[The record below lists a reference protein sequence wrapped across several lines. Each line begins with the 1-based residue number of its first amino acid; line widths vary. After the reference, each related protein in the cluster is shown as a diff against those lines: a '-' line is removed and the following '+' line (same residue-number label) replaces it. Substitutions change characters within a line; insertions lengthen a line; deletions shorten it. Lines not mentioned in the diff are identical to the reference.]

1 MGGVCAEGGAVAPAE
16 TVFAP
21 AAVAAVG
28 AGRSA
33 AVRGG
38 RAGGGR
44 EPQAGARRS
53 APGAGTA
60 ERLRGSR
67 ERGAGRTEVTAGS
80 RPGGAASVAELGPG
94 GSDPLWIPGAGG
106 GARGGTWAAP
116 CSRRTGQHLVPS
128 LCLSAERGLERRQRA
143 LGKQASSWA

>member
-1 MGGVCAEGGAVAPAE
+1 MGGACAEGGAVVLAE

-44 EPQAGARRS
+44 EPQAGARLKRT
-53 APGAGTA
+53 GGRGGGTA
-60 ERLRGSR
+60 
-67 ERGAGRTEVTAGS
+67 AG
-80 RPGGAASVAELGPG
+80 
-94 GSDPLWIPGAGG
+94 IPGA
-106 GARGGTWAAP
+106 WN
-116 CSRRTGQHLVPS
+116 
-128 LCLSAERGLERRQRA
+128 
-143 LGKQASSWA
+143 

>member
-1 MGGVCAEGGAVAPAE
+1 MRDVTYRRGVVLERRGLQAAGRVWAWPVRGGPCVGGVCAEGGAVARAE

-53 APGAGTA
+53 APGPGRRNGCGDPGSVVL
-60 ERLRGSR
+60 EGLR
-67 ERGAGRTEVTAGS
+67 
-80 RPGGAASVAELGPG
+80 
-94 GSDPLWIPGAGG
+94 
-106 GARGGTWAAP
+106 
-116 CSRRTGQHLVPS
+116 
-128 LCLSAERGLERRQRA
+128 
-143 LGKQASSWA
+143 

>member
-1 MGGVCAEGGAVAPAE
+1 MVLAE

-44 EPQAGARRS
+44 EPQAGARLS
-53 APGAGTA
+53 APGAGAA

-67 ERGAGRTEVTAGS
+67 ERGTERTEFG
-80 RPGGAASVAELGPG
+80 EL
-94 GSDPLWIPGAGG
+94 LT
-106 GARGGTWAAP
+106 TWA
-116 CSRRTGQHLVPS
+116 QEH
-128 LCLSAERGLERRQRA
+128 RGT
-143 LGKQASSWA
+143 

>member
-1 MGGVCAEGGAVAPAE
+1 MRDVTYGEGRGPRRAWSACSGAGLGGVFGGAGPVWGGPCAAGGAVALAE
-16 TVFAP
+16 IVFAP

-53 APGAGTA
+53 APGG
-60 ERLRGSR
+60 
-67 ERGAGRTEVTAGS
+67 
-80 RPGGAASVAELGPG
+80 
-94 GSDPLWIPGAGG
+94 
-106 GARGGTWAAP
+106 
-116 CSRRTGQHLVPS
+116 
-128 LCLSAERGLERRQRA
+128 
-143 LGKQASSWA
+143 